1 MNSDTNHGEGAPAA
15 TARRALRAPHAE
27 GGGKAAGHADPS
39 RPASSP
45 LTPSQNRDKITPI
58 SSRLLLR
65 YLRRDLLRSGG
76 TGVVMSE
83 SPDSQPGPFTDAD
96 DGDAALYAATY
107 DLLRG
112 RARRLI
118 STEAPGHTL
127 QATAL
132 VHEAYLRLAGTDEGR
147 WQSRA
152 HFLAVASR
160 AMRRVLID
168 HARTRSRHKR
178 GRGWD
183 RVTLH
188 DGMALAAP
196 GGDVDLLDMIHLDD
210 ALRELEREHAR
221 LARVAE
227 MRLFGGASMEEIAAS
242 VGVSL
247 RTVEGDW
254 AFVRR
259 WLADVMTG
267 DGDRWPGRDG
277 QGKP

>member
-1 MNSDTNHGEGAPAA
+1 MVTMGEV
-15 TARRALRAPHAE
+15 
-27 GGGKAAGHADPS
+27 
-39 RPASSP
+39 
-45 LTPSQNRDKITPI
+45 RDH
-58 SSRLLLR
+58 
-65 YLRRDLLRSGG
+65 D
-76 TGVVMSE
+76 
-83 SPDSQPGPFTDAD
+83 PGPIDEAASETDAV
-96 DGDAALYAATY
+96 LYAATY

-132 VHEAYLRLAGTDEGR
+132 VHEAYLRLATTDDVR

-168 HARTRSRHKR
+168 HARTRSRRKR

-188 DGMALAAP
+188 DGIEIAAP
-196 GGDVDLLDMIHLDD
+196 GSGVDLLDMIHLDI
-210 ALRELEREHAR
+210 ALQELERQHER

-227 MRLFGGASMEEIAAS
+227 MRLFGGASMDEIAAS
-242 VGVSL
+242 LGVSL
-247 RTVEGDW
+247 RTVAGDW

-259 WLADVMTG
+259 WLADAMTA
-267 DGDRWPGRDG
+267 DDDRRPGREG